1 MARDWTQEYFGTGKY
16 HNKKIKTED
25 GTFDSKYEYEEWCRL
40 KLLERS
46 GIISEL
52 QRQVSFDLIPTI
64 KTTEETLRGI
74 KYIAD
79 FVYVEN
85 GIFKVVDTKG
95 FETDVYKLKKRL
107 FIYRYINDGSMFI
120 ERKKG
125 KKDKIYQKS
134 Y

>member
-1 MARDWTQEYFGTGKY
+1 MARNWTQEYFDVGKY
-16 HNKKIKTED
+16 HNKKIKTEE

-40 KLLERS
+40 KLLERA
-46 GIISEL
+46 GEISEL

-64 KTTEETLRGI
+64 KTNVETLRGI
-74 KYIAD
+74 KYVAD
-79 FVYVEN
+79 FVYVEDR
-85 GIFKVVDTKG
+85 IFKVVDTKG

-107 FIYRYINDGSMFI
+107 FIYRYINNGSMFI

-125 KKDKIYQKS
+125 KRDKIYQKC